1 MPVQASERV
10 AEVLDEETVALLVEG
25 LSSPDEVQVS
35 QNLVMLDLMHDKSP
49 IISHLKGLL
58 EHPAPAVRAQVL
70 DLLASAGEGEFVR
83 EASALLADQN
93 GDVRIVAV
101 RYLRQFGDAQAL
113 DNFHTLADDG
123 DLRVRGVAIGAMA
136 QAGRMSQA
144 QVLDALED
152 LWKGTGAEAGR
163 AEAAQ
168 ILCGMNNSAC
178 DVVMVRLLRD
188 ESPMVMRAALEGVA
202 LTGRRFFV
210 PLIVPYLADDRV
222 MLYAQR
228 ALLAYGER
236 VVGLLR
242 DYMDDLD
249 EDVQLRRALPGCLA
263 AIGTQQAVRI
273 LLAFLGNHQQVFGEP
288 IIDALDELRRQ
299 KTELVFDE
307 GPVMVAIVRETEW
320 AKESKEGLRLRQLVG
335 LLALIYAPE
344 DIHRAYAGLMSDQRV
359 LQSNAIELLD
369 NLLRPEHKRDVLPA
383 IEIWLAG

>member
-1 MPVQASERV
+1 M
-10 AEVLDEETVALLVEG
+10 
-25 LSSPDEVQVS
+25 
-35 QNLVMLDLMHDKSP
+35 
-49 IISHLKGLL
+49 
-58 EHPAPAVRAQVL
+58 
-70 DLLASAGEGEFVR
+70 
-83 EASALLADQN
+83 
-93 GDVRIVAV
+93 

-113 DNFHTLADDG
+113 DNLHTLADDG

-152 LWKGTGAEAGR
+152 LWKGTGAEAEAGR